1 MFNFQEYIRDCYK
14 MTSLHDTSLVKF
26 LASRKVEGR
35 HPYSLTGMGAITG
48 RWMVSDED
56 YPKFL
61 NELHNYLF
69 VLKLR
74 PLNLVEQRRADKF
87 SPLLVDLDFKYSP
100 TGQLFRRF
108 TDEHIGNFIA
118 GFTEILKKFYDLKT
132 LSMPPRFFVCLR
144 PMPYEQKK
152 AGERIIKDGIH
163 IISPDLILN
172 VEHQSV
178 LRAAILDAGIVSE
191 SFEGTEYINADKD
204 VYDEAIS
211 SGRNG
216 WLFYGESKPDI
227 PPYLLAN
234 VYEYD
239 PATDEL
245 SYGEIE
251 DFESRDLI
259 EMFSIRYNLEPTEL
273 PIRQSMIGEWETLK
287 KPKSEIAAP
296 APPKVAEED
305 LENEIVET
313 STAVDTVSG
322 KIPEWAQFRGYD
334 EGQIELAKTLARE
347 CLSKERMDGFHTWLE
362 VGWCLHTIDSG
373 LEMFDVWMEV
383 SAKSDKFRMN
393 NINALRADWQ
403 KNWNRGESDSKLTLA
418 SLRFWAKLDNP
429 QRYKEIVDDDLID
442 KIQNKV
448 YECNHHHVGL
458 IMHEIFS
465 GHYRSTADSK
475 SVDWYE
481 FKNHVWRKLQKG
493 IEIRNHISTKLIAL
507 IAAAQNRQRSKFAT
521 SVDSKN
527 FKNSEDYKDFEALIR
542 FEKQLY
548 NSGFK
553 DSVMKECEGIF
564 YEDGFSEKMN
574 LNPHLVGCANGILD
588 LQGPDEDNPCI
599 VFRKG
604 QPDDMVSFQMGRCP
618 DMDAI
623 PYIPYEE
630 IRDDPIYEEIDDFF
644 EKLFHDREE
653 RDYVWRLLASCLE
666 GANQAQEFYTWTGR
680 GGNGKSKITE
690 LMRITFGEYAC
701 SLQATALTRKRGDA
715 GAAAP
720 ELIAIRNKRF
730 IYLSEPDENE
740 PLNTAQMKQFS
751 GEDYMMIRGLYKE
764 PVSFKIAGKLV
775 IMCNKL
781 IPINSQDGGTWRRIR
796 VVPFMSKF
804 VKSDS
809 PEYNPEK
816 CVFYQDEQLDRKLR
830 KWRVHFFSKL
840 VHIYNTDYRKR
851 KLAAPKIVMAA
862 VTDYKESYDSFAKF
876 YYGCVRKGGKAIGN
890 DVTFQEIR
898 RAYLQWYS
906 DEGSSSG
913 AKKFNDIDLKKR
925 LIEELGDPIIENKK
939 EVFRHVVVF
948 MSSDDATRWDQGLD
962 L

>member
-1 MFNFQEYIRDCYK
+1 
-14 MTSLHDTSLVKF
+14 MTSLHDSALVKF

-35 HPYSLTGMGAITG
+35 QPYSLTGMGAITG
-48 RWMVSDED
+48 RWMISDED

-61 NELHNYLF
+61 VLLHNYLF
-69 VLKLR
+69 ELKLR
-74 PLNLVEQRRADKF
+74 PLNLVEQRRPDRY

-108 TDEHIGNFIA
+108 TDEHIGNFIV
-118 GFTEILKKFYDLKT
+118 GFTDVLNKFYDLKHFT
-132 LSMPPRFFVCLR
+132 EPPRFFVCLR

-163 IISPDLILN
+163 IICPDI
-172 VEHQSV
+172 VISAEHQIAI
-178 LRAAILDAGIVSE
+178 RTAALQNNIIADC
-191 SFEGTEYINADKD
+191 FEGTDYINADKD

-211 SGRNG
+211 AGRNG

-227 PPYLLAN
+227 PPYLLAA
-234 VYEYD
+234 VYEFD
-239 PATDEL
+239 PATEEV
-245 SYGEIE
+245 SYGSIE
-251 DFESRDLI
+251 DFSSKNLI
-259 EMFSIRYNLEPTEL
+259 NLFSIRFNIEPTGLKIKPE
-273 PIRQSMIGEWETLK
+273 MVEEWEALK
-287 KPKSEIAAP
+287 KPKYEVP
-296 APPKVAEED
+296 MPPVPKALKED
-305 LENEIVET
+305 DEENEIVET
-313 STAVDTVSG
+313 GTAVDTVSG

-373 LEMFDVWMEV
+373 HDMFDTWMEV
-383 SAKSDKFRMN
+383 SAKSEKFRMN
-393 NINALRADWQ
+393 NINQLRIDWQ
-403 KNWNRGESDSKLTLA
+403 RNWNRGDSDSKLTLA

-448 YECNHHHVGL
+448 YECNHNHVAQ
-458 IMHEIFS
+458 IMFEIFS

-493 IEIRNHISTKLIAL
+493 IEIRNHISTKLITL

-548 NSGFK
+548 NAGFK

-574 LNPHLVGCANGILD
+574 LNANLVGCANGVLD
-588 LQGPDEDNPCI
+588 LQGPDEENPCI
-599 VFRKG
+599 IFRKG
-604 QPDDMVSFQMGRCP
+604 QPDDMISFQMGRCP
-618 DMDAI
+618 DMEAI

-630 IRDDPIYEEIDDFF
+630 ICDDPIYEEIDDFF
-644 EKLFHDREE
+644 EKLFHDEEE

-666 GANQAQEFYTWTGR
+666 GANKAQEFYTWTGR

-701 SLQATALTRKRGDA
+701 SLQAQALTRKRGDA

-764 PVSFKIAGKLV
+764 PVSFKIAGKLF

-840 VHIYNTDYRKR
+840 VHIYNTEYRKR

-925 LIEELGDPIIENKK
+925 LIEELGDPVLENKK

-948 MSSDDATRWDQGLD
+948 MSSDDATHWDQNLD
-962 L
+962 A